1 MKTYL
6 NLGCGN
12 KLKSSTGDITW
23 VNIDLSP
30 SADLQ
35 HDLCLPLPFDMNSID
50 FILASHIVE
59 HFTPYE
65 WAAIKKDWYRV
76 LRVGGRLEVRVPDL
90 EVACKEFLA
99 GNRYFGMVSAHGMIY
114 GSQEVIGQMHHQ
126 GFDKAKLQEDLR
138 QEGFKVLTCDNVP
151 PVMWQIICIAE
162 K

>member
-1 MKTYL
+1 MKTHL

-23 VNIDLSP
+23 INIDLSP
-30 SADLQ
+30 CADLK
-35 HDLCLPLPFDMNSID
+35 HDLRLPLPFDMNSID

-65 WAAIKKDWYRV
+65 WAAIKKDWYRA
-76 LRVGGRLEVRVPDL
+76 LRVGGRLEIRVPDL
-90 EVACKEFLA
+90 EVACQEFLA
-99 GNRYFGMVSAHGMIY
+99 GNRYFGMVSAHSMIY

-138 QEGFKVLTCDNVP
+138 QEGLKILACDNVP
-151 PVMWQIICIAE
+151 PVMWQIILIAE